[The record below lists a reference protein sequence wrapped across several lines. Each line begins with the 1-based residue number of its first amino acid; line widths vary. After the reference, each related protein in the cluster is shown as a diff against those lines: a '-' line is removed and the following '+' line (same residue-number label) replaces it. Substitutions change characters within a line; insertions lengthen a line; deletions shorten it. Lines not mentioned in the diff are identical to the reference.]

1 MPLNKT
7 NKILLGLFIA
17 TATLGFLDSVYL
29 TTKYFVGTINCS
41 ALSGCQEVL
50 NSAYSNIWGIPTASF
65 GVAYYLSIIIASL
78 IYWQIQQKYSF
89 KYLTLIPSL
98 GFLFTLWLIYLQIW
112 VIGFICIYCMFSA
125 LSSTI
130 LFVLS
135 LYFYHLN
142 KKTTKPETL

>member
-17 TATLGFLDSVYL
+17 TATFGFLDSVYL
-29 TTKYFVGTINCS
+29 TTKYFVGTIHCS

-50 NSAYSNIWGIPTASF
+50 NSAYSSIWGIPTASF
-65 GVAYYLSIIIASL
+65 GVAYYLSIIIATL

-130 LFVLS
+130 LFCLS

-142 KKTTKPETL
+142 KTTKSEIL

>member
-7 NKILLGLFIA
+7 NKIILSFFIVVA
-17 TATLGFLDSVYL
+17 IMGFLDSVYL
-29 TTKYFVGTINCS
+29 TAKYFVGTIDCS

-50 NSAYSNIWGIPTASF
+50 NSSYSSIWGIPTASF

-89 KYLTLIPSL
+89 KYLTLVPTL
-98 GFLFTLWLIYLQIW
+98 GFIFTLWLIYLQIW
-112 VIGFICIYCMFSA
+112 IIKAICIYCMFSA

-130 LFVLS
+130 LFFLS

-142 KKTTKPETL
+142 KTTKSEIL